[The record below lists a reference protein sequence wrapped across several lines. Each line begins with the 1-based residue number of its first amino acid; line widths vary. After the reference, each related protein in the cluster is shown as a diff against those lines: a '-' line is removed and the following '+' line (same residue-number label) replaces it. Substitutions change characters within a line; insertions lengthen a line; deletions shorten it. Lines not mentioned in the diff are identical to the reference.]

1 MSHQKLT
8 TKDKMNEWGYIE
20 LKKKKNLS
28 RAKEKEMKIET
39 AAYGLGNSACNLLP
53 NKSIIKNTHE
63 SVMKKYNTHF
73 KSGKRYK
80 YKFL

>member
-1 MSHQKLT
+1 
-8 TKDKMNEWGYIE
+8 MNEWGYIE
-20 LKKKKNLS
+20 LKHLS

-39 AAYGLGNSACNLLP
+39 AAAYGLGNSACNLLP
-53 NKSIIKNTHE
+53 NKYIIKNTHK
-63 SVMKKYNTHF
+63 SVMEKYNTHF